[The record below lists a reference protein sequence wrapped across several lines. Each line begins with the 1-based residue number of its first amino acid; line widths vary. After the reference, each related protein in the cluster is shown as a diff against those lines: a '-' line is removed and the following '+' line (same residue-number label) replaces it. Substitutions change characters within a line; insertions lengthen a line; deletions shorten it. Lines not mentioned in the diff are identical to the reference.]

1 METMTITLTEKER
14 DKLSISG
21 ILQRLT
27 YGNDRFIGREERI
40 TREIGKQIEE
50 TASGQFPCAVMLG
63 CIDSR
68 VPAEM
73 IFDQGIGDIF
83 NIRIAGNV
91 LNDDVIGSMEFACEV
106 AGAKLIVVLGHTR
119 CGAVKGACEGVQLG
133 KLTGLVD
140 KIKPA
145 VIKTFQDLE
154 GDCEKPYSPEVLE
167 AVAKRNVACVVEA
180 IPQESEILQKMVN
193 KGQVAIVGAMYY
205 VESGI
210 VEFNQV

>member
-1 METMTITLTEKER
+1 
-14 DKLSISG
+14 
-21 ILQRLT
+21 
-27 YGNDRFIGREERI
+27 
-40 TREIGKQIEE
+40 
-50 TASGQFPCAVMLG
+50 
-63 CIDSR
+63 
-68 VPAEM
+68 
-73 IFDQGIGDIF
+73 
-83 NIRIAGNV
+83 
-91 LNDDVIGSMEFACEV
+91 
-106 AGAKLIVVLGHTR
+106 
-119 CGAVKGACEGVQLG
+119 
-133 KLTGLVD
+133 LTGLVD

-180 IPQESEILQKMVN
+180 IPQESDILQKMIN